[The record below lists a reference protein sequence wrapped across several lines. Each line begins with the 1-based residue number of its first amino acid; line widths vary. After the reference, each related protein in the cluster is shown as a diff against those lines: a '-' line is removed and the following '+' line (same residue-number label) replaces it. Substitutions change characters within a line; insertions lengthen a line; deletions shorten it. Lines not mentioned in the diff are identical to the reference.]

1 MAARLS
7 DTTRSQVVDESKPTL
22 AGMPRPFPERTTG
35 ELVDAM
41 RSTDVMP
48 RAEQEPCF
56 RAKKE
61 NNIKKD

>member
-1 MAARLS
+1 
-7 DTTRSQVVDESKPTL
+7 VDESKPTL